1 MEPQHITDTV
11 LMVRPAAFGYNPE
24 TAPSNPFQRPA
35 EAGEG
40 QNAALAEFERVVE
53 TLQRHGI
60 RVEVVADTSEPRK
73 TDAVFPNNW
82 ISTHQDGTL
91 VIYPMQA
98 PSRRAERR
106 SDIID
111 GLKRSFLVTDTLD
124 LSAYER
130 ENLFL
135 EGTGSL
141 VLDRV
146 HRLAYACLSPRT
158 SEQLVRYF
166 CKRMGF
172 DPIFFQALDVEGRSI
187 YHTNV
192 IMTVGETFGA
202 CCFEAMQPG
211 ERKWVAHRLMETGH
225 AIVELSMQQLYAFA
239 GNMLQVRNDK
249 GMRYILLS
257 EAARN
262 SLGPSEQAA
271 LERHGNLL
279 PMAIPTIERLGG
291 GSLRC
296 MLAELFLPRREA

>member
-1 MEPQHITDTV
+1 MEPRQITDTV

-24 TAPSNPFQRPA
+24 TAPSNPFQQPA

-40 QNAALAEFERVVE
+40 QPEALAEFERVVE
-53 TLQRHGI
+53 TLLRHGI
-60 RVEVVADTSEPRK
+60 RVEVAEDTPEPRK

-82 ISTHQDGTL
+82 ISTHQNGTL

-106 SDIID
+106 TDIIEQ
-111 GLKRSFLVTDTLD
+111 LKQSFALRDLLD
-124 LSAYER
+124 LSAYEQ
-130 ENLFL
+130 EGLFL

-158 SEQLVRYF
+158 SERLVRLF
-166 CKRMGF
+166 CKRMAF
-172 DPIFFQALDVEGRSI
+172 EPIFFQARDVEGRSI

-192 IMTVGETFGA
+192 IMTVGEGFGA

-211 ERKWVAHRLMETGH
+211 ERKWIAHRLMETGH
-225 AIVELSMQQLYAFA
+225 AIIELSMEQLYAFA
-239 GNMLQVRNDK
+239 GNLLQMKNEQGV
-249 GMRYILLS
+249 RYILLS
-257 EAARN
+257 ESARR
-262 SLGPSEQAA
+262 SLGPSEQSA
-271 LERHGNLL
+271 LERQGALL
-279 PMAIPTIERLGG
+279 SMAIPTIERLGG

-296 MLAELFLPRREA
+296 MLAELFLQPV